1 MKETGISSNQVF
13 CLISGR
19 YEIILEIPV
28 NVLIIKST
36 DLRVIFVALTNFPI
50 FHRKVI
56 HN

>member
-36 DLRVIFVALTNFPI
+36 DLRVIFVALNNFPI